1 MTDAKF
7 ETVRGMILAEAISL
21 TEASRNDTHG
31 APAENLN
38 CFADFLDTYLKW
50 RNVPELDEIDANMV
64 MVLSKIARLCTGDR
78 AHRDHFVDGA
88 AYFAMAGEAATRV
101 YRDEEEADTEQV

>member
-1 MTDAKF
+1 MLTDISY
-7 ETVRGMILAEAISL
+7 TTGRGGILAEALDL
-21 TEASRNDTHG
+21 TETARNETHG
-31 APAENLN
+31 DPSLNLS
-38 CFADFLDTYLKW
+38 CFADLLNAYLKW

-101 YRDEEEADTEQV
+101 YRDEEEEGTTS